1 MIQTFIQIQI
11 EKAIKKKVVAKDAP
25 IENIEAPEE
34 GIASVNT
41 GLPMYRQ
48 DGNNRFLQYSGSPYS
63 SQPND
68 LLNNFFAAT
77 RERTENLNNP
87 NKIQGLINSG
97 MTKIGMDPQRSI
109 VEMIRSGQVDLSLVF
124 WHKCYLINIMICR

>member
-1 MIQTFIQIQI
+1 MALPFLNDNLINLYSSVLPNQETTPQGFDEDNPFRIPQERLLSDSNIYTNPDTI
-11 EKAIKKKVVAKDAP
+11 DAP

-63 SQPND
+63 SQPKV
-68 LLNNFFAAT
+68 FH
-77 RERTENLNNP
+77 
-87 NKIQGLINSG
+87 
-97 MTKIGMDPQRSI
+97 
-109 VEMIRSGQVDLSLVF
+109 LSLVF